1 MPNCLKIIWVI
12 SKSLF
17 LPVCRQ
23 FLVFVVCHISFPL
36 AAYSLISGRAHSFVS
51 CKMMP
56 CLISRFFFLLPVCLA
71 GCILYCIWGISPRRV
86 LQLKRGNIFFFL
98 LSLPIL
104 LHPDE
109 MTIVLR
115 LAQTRSYASRHMKG
129 YLWQWTLRSLLLWQ
143 QAAFFL
149 SECSPSQPYAL

>member
-1 MPNCLKIIWVI
+1 MTNRDVPNCLKIIWVI

-36 AAYSLISGRAHSFVS
+36 AAYSLISGGAHSFVS

-56 CLISRFFFLLPVCLA
+56 CLIRSFFFFFLLHLLHVCLV

-86 LQLKRGNIFFFL
+86 LKLKRGNTFFSF

-109 MTIVLR
+109 MTIVSR
-115 LAQTRSYASRHMKG
+115 LAQTRSM
-129 YLWQWTLRSLLLWQ
+129 LQDT
-143 QAAFFL
+143 
-149 SECSPSQPYAL
+149 